1 MQVRLLGPV
10 ELWGAGGR
18 VDLGA
23 PQQRCVFTVLA
34 MSPRQTVSVDAL
46 VDRVW
51 GDQLPRNV
59 RTVLY
64 TYVSRLRRQ
73 LRRANGAGGQ
83 TVLRHRDGGYAL
95 EVDPEQ
101 VDLHRAR
108 RLATEARA
116 ARRRPDGTERA
127 AELLAQAC
135 DLWVGPPLAGVTSDW
150 AERVRVGLEHEWRA
164 LLTERYDA
172 AIRAG
177 QHQAVIGPL
186 SESLAAYP
194 LTEPLAA
201 LLMLALHRS
210 GRPTEA
216 LEVYAQLRRRMLAE
230 LGGEP
235 GEPLRR
241 LHERMLRR
249 DPSLEQP
256 RPGRPAPWVTL
267 CQLPPDTWHFI
278 GRDRLCQELAAAVEA
293 DPEHTAVPVVTITGL
308 PGAGKTALAVRVA
321 HRIRGRFP
329 DGQWHVRLSGADGP
343 RDPVQ
348 VLGEL
353 LEASGAD
360 PRTIPAGLERRT
372 AALRTRVADRR
383 VLILL
388 DGAASAAQVR
398 PLLPGTAGAAVLV
411 TSRQLLAGLA
421 AAAAVRLGPL
431 APVAALEL
439 LRRLAGPDRVA
450 AEPEAAA
457 EISAACGRL
466 PLALRIAGA
475 RLAARPEWRLARLAG
490 LLRDRRRRLDELA
503 IGDLA
508 VRPGLASSVE
518 ALDPL
523 LRTALRRLA
532 PLGSGAFPTR
542 TAAALA
548 ADPSNGAG
556 PAGRAGDRDGD
567 RLIDAL
573 MAANLVD
580 PVGTDAGEP
589 RYRLPELVAAYAVE
603 LVDDAEAG
611 FSPPHRAG
619 RVGPAPDAGGVR
631 GRPGGAGVNR

>member
-23 PQQRCVFTVLA
+23 PQQRCVFTALA
-34 MSPRQTVSVDAL
+34 MTPRQTVPVDAL

-64 TYVSRLRRQ
+64 TYVSRLRRA
-73 LRRANGAGGQ
+73 LRRANGAGGP
-83 TVLRHRDGGYAL
+83 TVLRHRDGGYVL

-108 RLATEARA
+108 RLVTEARA

-135 DLWVGPPLAGVTSDW
+135 DLWAGPPLAGVTSDW
-150 AERVRVGLEHEWRA
+150 AERIRVGLEHEWRA
-164 LLTERYDA
+164 LLTERFDA

-177 QHQAVIGPL
+177 QHAAVIGPL

-201 LLMLALHRS
+201 LLMRALHRS
-210 GRPTEA
+210 GRAAEA
-216 LEVYAQLRRRMLAE
+216 LEVYAQLRRRMLDE

-241 LHERMLRR
+241 LHEQMLRR
-249 DPSLEQP
+249 DPSLDLP
-256 RPGRPAPWVTL
+256 PASAAPARWVTL
-267 CQLPPDTWHFI
+267 SQLPPDTWHFA
-278 GRDRLCQELAAAVEA
+278 GRDRLCQDLARTVEG
-293 DPEHTAVPVVTITGL
+293 DPERTAVPVVTVTGL
-308 PGAGKTALAVRVA
+308 PGVGKTALAVRVA
-321 HRIRGRFP
+321 HRVRARFP
-329 DGQWHVRLSGADGP
+329 DGQWHVRLDGAGGP
-343 RDPVQ
+343 RDPEQ

-353 LEASGAD
+353 LETSGAD
-360 PRTIPAGLERRT
+360 PGTIPAGLDRRT
-372 AALRTRVADRR
+372 AALRARVADRR
-383 VLILL
+383 VLIML

-411 TSRQLLAGLA
+411 TSRRLLAGLGA
-421 AAAAVRLGPL
+421 ADAVRLGPL
-431 APVAALEL
+431 APAEALDL
-439 LRRLAGPDRVA
+439 LGRLAGPDRVA
-450 AEPEAAA
+450 AEPAAAA

-490 LLRDRRRRLDELA
+490 LLRDRHRRLDELA

-518 ALDPL
+518 ALDPV
-523 LRTALRRLA
+523 LRAALHRLA
-532 PLGSGAFPTR
+532 PLGGRGFPAR
-542 TAAALA
+542 TATELA
-548 ADPSNGAG
+548 GGDLDADW
-556 PAGRAGDRDGD
+556 
-567 RLIDAL
+567 LIDEL
-573 MAANLVD
+573 MAVNLVD
-580 PVGTDAGEP
+580 PVGTDATGEP
-589 RYRLPELVAAYAVE
+589 RYRLPELVAVYA
-603 LVDDAEAG
+603 AEI
-611 FSPPHRAG
+611 RT
-619 RVGPAPDAGGVR
+619 
-631 GRPGGAGVNR
+631 